1 MRRLDYLRLLRALL
15 QEALEIVTECEDN
28 ERDRRVARKLATR
41 LSTVPEI
48 FQQGATNRYT

>member
-1 MRRLDYLRLLRALL
+1 VRRLDYLRLLRALL